1 MLTTARPGVEAPPA
15 PTGPAPSS
23 SPTAP
28 VAGVSPSASTAPA
41 PPATVSVVVC
51 CYTLDRWDDVVRGLH
66 SLVDQA
72 RRPDQVVVVVDH
84 NDELHDRVC
93 DLAADLAAGRAAGV
107 DGAAADGAGADAG
120 AIDALDG
127 PIAIDVVANAGQ
139 RGLSGARN
147 TGVAAAT
154 GDVIAFLD
162 DDASAHPGW
171 VADLLA
177 GYRDPDVWGV
187 GGAAD
192 PDWGGDA
199 PAWFPAEFG
208 WVVGCSYT
216 GQPEQP
222 APVRN
227 FLGCNMSFR
236 REVFDEVGGFREGIG
251 RVGTKPVGCEET
263 ELCIRLRQAHP
274 EARLVYD
281 PAVRVRHRVSADRHA
296 FAYFRARCA
305 AEGRSKAQVTDEVG
319 AGDALATERAYT
331 TRVLPAGVARGLRDA
346 ARGDRSG
353 ARRAGAIA
361 VGLVWTA
368 AGYAAAR
375 LGRRPA

>member
-1 MLTTARPGVEAPPA
+1 MLATTPPA
-15 PTGPAPSS
+15 AGPT
-23 SPTAP
+23 P
-28 VAGVSPSASTAPA
+28 VDDDADRVVVDPPSTAPA
-41 PPATVSVVVC
+41 TLSVVVC
-51 CYTLDRWDDVVRGLH
+51 CYTMDRWDDVVRGLR
-66 SLVDQA
+66 SLVDQC

-84 NDELHDRVC
+84 NDELLERVHVLVGELGSADDRLLV
-93 DLAADLAAGRAAGV
+93 
-107 DGAAADGAGADAG
+107 
-120 AIDALDG
+120 
-127 PIAIDVVANAGQ
+127 DVVPNAGQ

-171 VADLLA
+171 VADLLD

-236 REVFDEVGGFREGIG
+236 REVFAEVGGFREGIG

-346 ARGDRSG
+346 VRGDRAG

>member
-1 MLTTARPGVEAPPA
+1 MLATTPPDA
-15 PTGPAPSS
+15 
-23 SPTAP
+23 
-28 VAGVSPSASTAPA
+28 APA
-41 PPATVSVVVC
+41 PGDRDAAQVLVGPAGTVPATLSVVVC
-51 CYTLDRWDDVVRGLH
+51 CYTMDRWDDVVRGLH
-66 SLVDQA
+66 SLADQR

-84 NDELHDRVC
+84 NDELLDRVRSLVV
-93 DLAADLAAGRAAGV
+93 DVPLAV
-107 DGAAADGAGADAG
+107 
-120 AIDALDG
+120 
-127 PIAIDVVANAGQ
+127 DVVTNAGQ

-147 TGVAAAT
+147 TGVAAST

-162 DDASAHPGW
+162 DDASADPGW

-331 TRVLPAGVARGLRDA
+331 SRVLPAGVARGVRDA
-346 ARGDRSG
+346 LRGDGAG
-353 ARRAGAIA
+353 ARRAGAIT

-368 AGYAAAR
+368 AGYAAGR
-375 LGRRPA
+375 LGRGTS